1 MEVFM
6 KSILKIN
13 DTIALIAC
21 SNGLDKNT
29 TTKIN
34 ELINILNSLNL
45 NVVLSNSLY
54 KDENNNSY
62 SYEIRAKELMNFYKD
77 NTINA
82 IFDLSGGD
90 LCNEILDFLDYE
102 FISACNKPFFG
113 YSDLSVILN
122 ALLTKSNT
130 INYNYQLRNLIRED
144 SENQIINFKNSVLE
158 GTNDLFNFSYKWLQ
172 GKSMMGEVVGGNIRC
187 FLKLAGTKFIPSF
200 NGKILFLEALSGD
213 INKISTF
220 LTQYKQIGAFTNIN
234 GILLGSFTELEKD
247 FSEEEVINLLLRK
260 INNPDLPIAKT
271 NELGHGSNSKCIAI
285 GKTLFLN

>member
-1 MEVFM
+1 M
-6 KSILKIN
+6 KSILNIN
-13 DTIALIAC
+13 DTIALVAC

-102 FISACNKPFFG
+102 FISTCNKPFFG

-247 FSEEEVINLLLRK
+247 FSEEEVINIILRK

-271 NELGHGSNSKCIAI
+271 NELGHGANSKCIAI

>member
-1 MEVFM
+1 M
-6 KSILKIN
+6 KSILNIN

-102 FISACNKPFFG
+102 FISTCNKPFFG

-247 FSEEEVINLLLRK
+247 FSEEEVINIILRK
-260 INNPDLPIAKT
+260 INNPNIPIAKT

>member
-6 KSILKIN
+6 KSILNIN
-13 DTIALIAC
+13 DTIALVAC

-102 FISACNKPFFG
+102 FISTCNKPFFG

-247 FSEEEVINLLLRK
+247 FSEEEVINIILRK
-260 INNPDLPIAKT
+260 INNPNIPIAKT

>member
-1 MEVFM
+1 M

-102 FISACNKPFFG
+102 FISTCNKPFFG

-260 INNPDLPIAKT
+260 INNPNLPIAKT

>member
-1 MEVFM
+1 M
-6 KSILKIN
+6 KSILNIN
-13 DTIALIAC
+13 DTIALVAC

-102 FISACNKPFFG
+102 FISTCNKPFFG

>member
-1 MEVFM
+1 M
-6 KSILKIN
+6 KNILNIN
-13 DTIALIAC
+13 DTIALVAC
-21 SNGLDKNT
+21 SNGLDKT
-29 TTKIN
+29 MKTKIH
-34 ELINILNSLNL
+34 ELINILNYLKL
-45 NVVLSNSLY
+45 NVALSNSLY

-62 SYEIRAKELMNFYKD
+62 YHEIRAKELMNFYKD

-102 FISACNKPFFG
+102 FISTCNKPFFG

-130 INYNYQLRNLIRED
+130 VNYNYQLRNLIRED
-144 SENQIINFKNSVLE
+144 SENQIINFRNSILE
-158 GTNDLFNFSYKWLQ
+158 GTNDLFKFSYKWLQ

-247 FSEEEVINLLLRK
+247 FSEEEVINIILRK
-260 INNPDLPIAKT
+260 INNPNIPIAKT
-271 NELGHGSNSKCIAI
+271 NELGHGANSKCIAI

>member
-102 FISACNKPFFG
+102 FISTCNKPFFG

>member
-1 MEVFM
+1 YQIH
-6 KSILKIN
+6 S
-13 DTIALIAC
+13 
-21 SNGLDKNT
+21 
-29 TTKIN
+29 
-34 ELINILNSLNL
+34 
-45 NVVLSNSLY
+45 Y

-62 SYEIRAKELMNFYKD
+62 SHEIRAKELMNFYKD

-102 FISACNKPFFG
+102 FISTCNKPFFG

-144 SENQIINFKNSVLE
+144 SENQIINFKNSILE
-158 GTNDLFNFSYKWLQ
+158 GNNDLFKFSYKWLQ

-247 FSEEEVINLLLRK
+247 FSEEEVINIILRK

-271 NELGHGSNSKCIAI
+271 NELGHGANSKCIAI

>member
-102 FISACNKPFFG
+102 FISTCNKPFFG

-247 FSEEEVINLLLRK
+247 FSEEEVINIILRK
-260 INNPDLPIAKT
+260 INNPNIPIAKT

>member
-1 MEVFM
+1 M
-6 KSILKIN
+6 KSILNIN

-102 FISACNKPFFG
+102 FISTCNKPFFG

-247 FSEEEVINLLLRK
+247 FSEEEVINIILRK

-271 NELGHGSNSKCIAI
+271 NELGHGANSKCIAI

>member
-1 MEVFM
+1 M
-6 KSILKIN
+6 KSILNIN

-102 FISACNKPFFG
+102 FISTCNKPFFG

-247 FSEEEVINLLLRK
+247 FSEEEVINILLRK
-260 INNPDLPIAKT
+260 INNPNIPIAKT

>member
-1 MEVFM
+1 M
-6 KSILKIN
+6 KSILNIN
-13 DTIALIAC
+13 DTIALVAC

-102 FISACNKPFFG
+102 FISTCNKPFFG

-144 SENQIINFKNSVLE
+144 SENQIINFKNSILE
-158 GTNDLFNFSYKWLQ
+158 GNNDLFKFSYKWLQ

-247 FSEEEVINLLLRK
+247 FSEEEVINIILRK

-271 NELGHGSNSKCIAI
+271 NELGHGANSKCIAI